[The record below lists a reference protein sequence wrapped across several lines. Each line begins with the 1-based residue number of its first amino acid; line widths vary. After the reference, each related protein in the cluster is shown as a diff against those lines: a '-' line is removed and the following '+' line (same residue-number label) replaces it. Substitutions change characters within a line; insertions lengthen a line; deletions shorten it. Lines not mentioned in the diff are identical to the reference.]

1 MWMQS
6 SNGKYGLTSQ
16 LEVWQKL
23 GGSSCPTCE
32 GQIQNFSKQVG
43 WNMSSQVSPIP
54 REFPG

>member
-1 MWMQS
+1 MQS

-43 WNMSSQVSPIP
+43 WNMSSQVIPIP

>member
-1 MWMQS
+1 MQS

-23 GGSSCPTCE
+23 GGSSCRTCE

-43 WNMSSQVSPIP
+43 WNMSSQVIPIP